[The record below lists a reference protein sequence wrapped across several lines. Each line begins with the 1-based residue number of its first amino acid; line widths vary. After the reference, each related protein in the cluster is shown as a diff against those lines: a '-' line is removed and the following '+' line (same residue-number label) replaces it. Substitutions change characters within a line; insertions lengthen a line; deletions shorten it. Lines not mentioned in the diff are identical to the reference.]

1 MWFIHTME
9 YYSVVKNNDIV
20 KFSGKGMKLGE
31 NPELGNSEPERQ
43 TWYVFTY
50 MWILDVNK

>member
-1 MWFIHTME
+1 
-9 YYSVVKNNDIV
+9 V

-31 NPELGNSEPERQ
+31 NPELGNSEAERK
-43 TWYVFTY
+43 TWYVFTS